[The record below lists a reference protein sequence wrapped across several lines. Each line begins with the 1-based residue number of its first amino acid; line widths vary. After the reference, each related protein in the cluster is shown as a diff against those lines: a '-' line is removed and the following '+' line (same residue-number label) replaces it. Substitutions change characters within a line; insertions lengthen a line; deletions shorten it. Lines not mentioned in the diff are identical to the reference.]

1 MSPKRPESMSTIEHR
16 ISSGNV
22 FADLGLKDAETLY
35 ARAVIGGQ
43 VVMALEKR
51 GDAQAAT
58 AQVLGIEPAQ
68 VSDLMCGRFHR
79 FNQQQLIG
87 FLIKLGLK
95 TAAGLGHPR

>member
-1 MSPKRPESMSTIEHR
+1 MSTIEHR

>member
-1 MSPKRPESMSTIEHR
+1 MSIIEHR

-22 FADLGLKDAETLY
+22 FADIGLKDAETLY
-35 ARAVIGGQ
+35 TQAVIGSQ
-43 VVMALEKR
+43 VVMVLEKQ
-51 GDAQAAT
+51 GDANAET
-58 AQVLGIEPAQ
+58 AKVLGIKPAQ

-87 FLIKLGLK
+87 FLIKLSLK